1 MVLAEP
7 MADILRRFATLSIRC
22 RPEVPGG
29 EREIS
34 VEEEFD
40 REDDNHHRHGVADE
54 AVAFLHRD
62 LRSRH
67 GGGQP
72 GAEKR
77 SRHSGYGD
85 EKGEGC
91 REDTV
96 GVKLRRGEEAL
107 QEYGETV
114 GPIAT
119 VGGRPMKMRSGRVR
133 KEPPPARVL
142 MKPAKAPATSRRT
155 AWTAG
160 ESSMDHVISPHREA
174 GKGG

>member
-1 MVLAEP
+1 MTMVLAEP

-34 VEEEFD
+34 AEEKFD
-40 REDDNHHRHGVADE
+40 REDDNHHRHEVADE

-67 GGGQP
+67 
-72 GAEKR
+72 
-77 SRHSGYGD
+77 SGYGD
-85 EKGEGC
+85 EKGEAC

-114 GPIAT
+114 CPIAT